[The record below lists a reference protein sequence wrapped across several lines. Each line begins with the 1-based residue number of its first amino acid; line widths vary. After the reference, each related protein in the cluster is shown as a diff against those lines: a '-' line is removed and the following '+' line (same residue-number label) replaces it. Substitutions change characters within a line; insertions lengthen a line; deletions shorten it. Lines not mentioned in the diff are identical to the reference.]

1 MNRCKYN
8 AESFQ
13 ENLSLLADP
22 LVEDS
27 LELKDSNGKDIKVT
41 DNIRRQFLSKCISH
55 LWYNTDFSS
64 QDEKDEAIELIQEFQ
79 DDWLD
84 EAIKL
89 DQSGIETAINNTSV
103 TSEDAIYQNY
113 TSSVLEKEDSYKENK
128 QRFTKAYLTKYFGKC
143 KRASNYCV
151 KESSK
156 LIVNGFY
163 LSPDYDSNGNITS
176 THIIFGDDDINQN
189 IHKQQELLYSNI
201 YNYLKGRFSNNPE
214 KLKNLPETLYT
225 EQGIYRGSFEK
236 LNELFGDIFNEE
248 SFDDITL
255 DNLFDSYE
263 SSEGFGKKLVKS
275 QIDAYNSW
283 VILKNFDA
291 VLTNLLGNSVY
302 INNAYTQFASLPS
315 SLPNSQVDQYK
326 YSIRRA
332 KASNMNTTWRTNEDI
347 NIKDEINNTAQL
359 LITNVD
365 LIGTDRKVKFNEF
378 GYIVSSLKELPFNID
393 YADQNV
399 NTPLNLNTGFTEK
412 TKNLLNGKTL
422 YEAITSIKES
432 AKDYIP
438 AIFELFSKDYIYKNI
453 LINKNQYL
461 IDAQQ
466 KNLIRSIYEGLFNPN
481 NKTSLIYANN
491 EAGYINAD
499 YIHTITE
506 VADAIYKTRYG
517 QYFNDADNNTY
528 FRNMYDQ
535 TINNEYRSLENT
547 ILLTNT
553 KQINNW
559 KEFKEKYNINSIE
572 EKGKIQKITYEL
584 APGITIIVPNS
595 GSIRYEFSKE
605 LTAKGATVEDNIL
618 SIVKDVLGID
628 LLNNKELLD
637 DYKIIAGDKQWWSQ
651 LLNIVSR
658 VIKNKYVSNEKLVD
672 EDGNSLT
679 DISKINTILETL
691 YPKEQYRPKY
701 NKLLREIYLTDG
713 SIYHG
718 LEQLAKAEAQY
729 KGKLTAAQIKDGN
742 GNYTPNTTLSRLLGS
757 VLEQF
762 TLQCK
767 KANSIVKNFDILQPG
782 VLKGIYQ
789 AKEYK
794 SKFSDTSINHL
805 QFNPGEVEE
814 AEILYD
820 FLNGLKPAISS
831 KSPVGDGVVAFLP
844 SDNSDKSYIGRITI
858 DLNAKLIN
866 DNGDTLFNILKR
878 TNYKKLDDVQRL
890 NDVLY
895 TLIKNSLGIYY
906 ASVQTSI
913 DSLWKRVNVA
923 FQEYVDPNGEQ
934 PFKNIVIDYQNS
946 KFDAINAF
954 YLANSDKYKSPLQI
968 INNAIRQYN
977 QNHPNDI
984 IAPTEHSTFEVDK
997 SSKLLLPNINALW
1010 LNKVLNDTQETSQL
1024 FNRQDIEI
1032 IKDLLNDGFNIPS
1045 IPIMTIESKEGSNK
1059 VYNVN
1064 DLYRYASKIISDENI
1079 LNKST
1084 DEIIDKLLSD
1094 SNITVKLNPQISTY
1108 NKLNFLFTQQWMIAT
1123 VGGQF
1128 NHPSKV
1134 KTIKVN
1140 GKNKKVNTTV
1150 FRTIPLSSFEESN
1163 IRKNGGNITVI
1174 NTRNTIKLAQ
1184 LFRKSGY
1191 NIENFKKLA
1200 YQNGFKNTAINT
1212 YLDQVNAIIKADDV
1226 SRFLAQTKR
1235 NVQYTAQMHPFSLD
1249 SLQGIPSV
1257 SNATIITDNN
1267 TEVNTVSGDVAE
1279 VPTSDGATY
1288 VNPFQAYWE
1297 NGSLSEKVGINKK
1310 QFIHFYNQ
1318 TTGTGGIVK
1327 TAGFAVTNELMR
1339 LGTFDRVM
1347 MKEMTSGIWR
1357 DSDGNPITN
1366 TDITKRYDSTDDN
1379 RKEISFIN
1387 YDDIRGNVYIK
1398 DSTGVYHK
1406 FVKLQ
1411 YNSEDDTYSRI
1422 IQDIDSNYNPITETK
1437 PDPEFD
1443 HKQVNSNYTLWEALG
1458 GYKCYELKPNTDKLS
1473 GSEYSIWKVAEIANQ
1488 TGIVLNGIS
1497 PENVYSQKDIYQFMK
1512 HSDIHYNP
1520 TEGAVKHGTANKEN
1534 INPYLRGEV
1543 SVDNYKPNYM
1553 HIRMHQSGIQLDK
1566 EHNADQE
1573 DLSIFTQVISACAA
1587 RGYTFEQA
1595 QNLYNTLATLAQNAV
1610 APYMDSFN
1618 AYLENPDQNKEVFID
1633 TISKLIAKS
1642 LMTQDNE
1649 SSVLQYI
1656 TSNLINLAKK
1666 GEQIKF
1672 KDNLPFSDNS
1682 IYSKLLSIIS
1692 VSLTKGAI
1700 KIKMPGLLA
1709 VLCPSKDRIK
1719 TYNGKMLDQYS
1730 EQELQDLQDNFDNVP
1745 IWHDGNFHNEESDI
1759 ELCKTYKI
1767 YPKEILGFSITSAL
1781 KEAGIKYYVKDNV
1794 VNIEVESPRQRL
1806 VLKAFLQ
1813 NNADNIEKVCENVL
1827 VGKNLAPYNVTFY
1840 AETNGVRKRFTLY
1853 DCDVVLNRFN
1863 KHKGDIDYPSDAD
1876 LQNILNV
1883 LDPNSTDQDIIIN
1896 GEQWVV
1902 DKSSIK
1908 IDEYE
1913 CVIPKV
1919 FATNFGLD
1927 YNSKLS
1933 DILENENYFTE
1944 KLLKQIT
1951 QPTIDNKYFSV
1962 GFTKLKGDPFY
1973 VLDRSKVQRSNNFY
1987 PIDVATEVDDKG
1999 NVNVL
2004 NSKYDID
2011 FTFSKNQNDL
2021 DNNENL
2027 KQDEVWMYVDDRG
2040 NAHRVIVTDNLQ
2052 YYIDNTESNGI
2063 VVSTMVDD
2071 SIKTQLETSK
2081 NKRVSNIYKA
2091 IKYLGHNDINSGYNI
2106 IREALKDP
2114 KYINLDKF
2122 FETNGA
2128 LQYIQDSGKEIW
2140 NSFNQSLKLVA
2151 ARIPAQSMQ
2160 SFMAMKIVGFVDS
2173 DVNTAYVSTLQTY
2186 LQGSDYDIDAVS
2198 LSMFAFD
2205 QNGKFVKWSDLFDM
2219 SSMDMLKASMTLP
2232 LPTGK
2237 YFVEDDIKYD
2247 ENGVNL
2253 IDYVATDATDLD
2265 KPIITVGDNKLRVRL
2280 GSPKALIMYGE
2291 LIHKLTSNDFTIV
2304 DDSINRHLAKYL
2316 LPKINKYNSYLQN
2329 IKNSKQRIDAI
2340 KNNIETQIYD
2350 IILNPKNQI
2359 EAQVSV
2365 DSATKPFKDLAA
2377 QSPRAEDSNRSTPLK
2392 FTSNI
2397 HAISDNSVGKQGIGI
2412 SAVGMKSY
2420 FAATQYFNWVVK
2432 HGTPEQ
2438 KENLKFSVQIGDKV
2452 YTQLSNV
2459 EGLENSENWNYID
2472 FAVYLS
2478 AILSLSTD
2486 NAKELALNKLN
2497 CDNNTMGMWLY
2508 GLTIGMAPKDIY
2520 NIMTSDI
2527 AFEIAKLARSNIF
2540 IDQDG
2545 MSINRVIKFI
2555 ENGPQISSNI
2565 AWNRILHEFKS
2576 SIVEANSKRSRGEE
2590 IFTPESLDT
2599 LYKLQDKIK
2608 QDSKLQKEDKQFI
2621 LNTIDS
2627 ILTYIRV
2634 KSKLQDTI
2642 SKEAFGDF
2650 KTLYKG
2656 ADEMKTLGQ
2665 ILHLNQGLYTSDL
2678 DTLKIISRIENI
2690 ITDRAHAVDYR
2701 GNTEKFDLHKF
2712 LYDQKYQKFII
2723 EKYNDVKVSFNIL
2736 DLITKVPHY
2745 YKYLKILDLQ
2755 DNMYSAISSKY
2766 RTIKTLGRIIINKS
2780 GAYSQSD
2787 KEAIYKRIKQY
2798 ADNQIIQDWF
2808 LESDTA
2814 EFGPNGIQISI
2825 PKGAQYFLTTDDT
2838 LTLNPIEQNTQY
2850 TDIFGETYTVG
2861 VFDGMNINLGTADG
2875 RATFKLWMESQVI
2888 PNLKRGNNG
2897 IQTEDGKYDTVP
2909 LSPLLNNKFIQS
2921 LSPTVYTKT
2930 PMNTVITGYC
2940 SNINMSPQTDLDVEI
2955 FQSYKNAF
2963 NKLDTYGEYSM
2974 YHSGLAKYKISDLLF
2989 LYNLVTYQN
2998 NLGENT
3004 LTKIF
3009 EDKYDSPLIRN
3020 YMQYINEFDR
3030 TKDFVLDVNSTDFNN
3045 PEVLAQLLPKANKN
3059 STKLNQFVSINNI
3072 TGEVQVLTKNYDKE
3086 ADGEMFDVR
3095 PILNNNYYP
3104 TTDSQKNTITI
3115 AASGISDENKKAI
3128 VPIRNGN
3135 QIIGEKEMDINSISV
3150 DHINGTILQ
3159 IKVNENKVEIEDKY
3173 KAYFKHIP
3181 TKQVITSEGNYI
3193 TEYDTN
3199 QLIDDI
3205 ITLISK
3211 EC

>member
-13 ENLSLLADP
+13 ENLSSLADP

-64 QDEKDEAIELIQEFQ
+64 QDEKDEAIGLIQEFQ

-89 DQSGIETAINNTSV
+89 DDNSIKTAINNTSV
-103 TSEDAIYQNY
+103 KSEDAIYQNY

-143 KRASNYCV
+143 KRASNYCI

-156 LIVNGFY
+156 LIINGFY
-163 LSPDYDSNGNITS
+163 LSSDYDNNGNIIS
-176 THIIFGDDDINQN
+176 THIIFGDDAINQN

-201 YNYLKGRFSNNPE
+201 YNYLKGRFNNNPE
-214 KLKNLPETLYT
+214 KLRDLPETLYT

-236 LNELFGDIFNEE
+236 LNELFSDIFNEE

-263 SSEGFGKKLVKS
+263 SSEGFGKRFVKF

-283 VILKNFDA
+283 VILKNFDT

-315 SLPNSQVDQYK
+315 SLPNSQSDQYK

-365 LIGTDRKVKFNEF
+365 LIGTDRKIKFNEF

-393 YADQNV
+393 YSDQQV
-399 NTPLNLNTGFTEK
+399 NQPLNLNTGFTDK
-412 TKNLLNGKTL
+412 TRKLLNGKTI

-438 AIFELFSKDYIYKNI
+438 AIFELFSNEYIYKNI
-453 LINKNQYL
+453 LVDKNQYL

-466 KNLIRSIYEGLFNPN
+466 KNLIKSIYEGLFNPN
-481 NKTSLIYANN
+481 NKTSLMYANN

-535 TINNEYRSLENT
+535 TINNEYRNLENT

-559 KEFKEKYNINSIE
+559 EEFKNKYNIKAIE
-572 EKGKIQKITYEL
+572 KDGNLQQLIYKLTPQITV
-584 APGITIIVPNS
+584 TIPFNS
-595 GSIRYEFSKE
+595 GSITWHTEQGVSI
-605 LTAKGATVEDNIL
+605 EDNIL
-618 SIVKDVLGID
+618 PIVKDVLGID
-628 LLNNKELLD
+628 LQNNKELLD
-637 DYKIIAGDKQWWSQ
+637 DYKILAGVDYWSQ
-651 LLNIVSR
+651 LLTIVSK
-658 VIKNKYVSNEKLVD
+658 VIKNKYISNEKLVD
-672 EDGNSLT
+672 ENGDPLT

-713 SIYHG
+713 SMYAP
-718 LEQLAKAEAQY
+718 LEKLAKAEAQY

-767 KANSIVKNFDILQPG
+767 KPDSIVKDFNILQPG

-820 FLNGLKPAISS
+820 FLNGLKPAINS
-831 KSPVGDGVVAFLP
+831 KSPVGDGIVAFLP

-858 DLNAKLIN
+858 DLKATHIN
-866 DNGDTLFNILKR
+866 NLGINGVTQNTLFDIIKN
-878 TNYKKLDDVQRL
+878 TNYKKSDNITLL
-890 NDVLY
+890 NNVLY
-895 TLIKNSLGIYY
+895 ALIKNSLGTYY
-906 ASVQTSI
+906 TKVETSI
-913 DSLWKRVNVA
+913 DSLWKRVNKA
-923 FQEYVDPNGEQ
+923 FQEYVDSNGEQ
-934 PFKNIVIDYQNS
+934 PFKGIVIDYQNS
-946 KFDAINAF
+946 KFDAINEF

-984 IAPTEHSTFEVDK
+984 IAPTEHSTFEVDE

-1010 LNKVLNDTQETSQL
+1010 LNKVLNDPFETSQL
-1024 FNRQDIEI
+1024 FNRQDLEI
-1032 IKDLLNDGFNIPS
+1032 VKDLLNDGFNVPNV
-1045 IPIMTIESKEGSNK
+1045 PIMTIESLTDNPIN

-1064 DLYRYASKIISDENI
+1064 DLYKQASKIITDEDI

-1084 DEIIDKLLSD
+1084 DYIIDKLISYED
-1094 SNITVKLNPQISTY
+1094 ITVKLNPQISTY
-1108 NKLNFLFTQQWMIAT
+1108 NKLNFLFTQEWMIAT
-1123 VGGQF
+1123 VGAQF

-1134 KTIKVN
+1134 KTIKIGN
-1140 GKNKKVNTTV
+1140 ENKKVNTNV
-1150 FRTIPLSSFEESN
+1150 FRTIPLSDLEKHNLKN
-1163 IRKNGGNITVI
+1163 IEVFHI
-1174 NTRNTIKLAQ
+1174 NNTIKLAQ

-1191 NIENFKKLA
+1191 NVEDFKKLA
-1200 YQNGFKNTAINT
+1200 DQNGFKETAINT

-1235 NVQYTAQMHPFSLD
+1235 NVQFTAQMHPFSLD

-1267 TEVNTVSGDVAE
+1267 TEVNTVSGDIAE

-1357 DSDGNPITN
+1357 DSQGNPITN
-1366 TDITKRYDSTDDN
+1366 IDITQRYDSTKDN
-1379 RKEISFIN
+1379 KKEISYIN
-1387 YDDIRGNVYIK
+1387 YNDIKGNVYIK
-1398 DSTGVYHK
+1398 DSTGIYHK
-1406 FVKLQ
+1406 FVRLQ
-1411 YNSEDDTYSRI
+1411 YNPEDDTYSRI
-1422 IQDIDSNYNPITETK
+1422 IQDIDSNYNTTTDPK
-1437 PDPEFD
+1437 PDLEFD

-1473 GSEYSIWKVAEIANQ
+1473 GSEYSIQKVAEIANQ
-1488 TGIVLNGIS
+1488 TGILLNDAS
-1497 PENVYSQKDIYQFMK
+1497 QNNVYSQKDIYQFMK

-1520 TEGAVKHGTANKEN
+1520 TEGAVKHGAANKEN

-1553 HIRMHQSGIQLDK
+1553 HIRMNQSGIQLDK

-1610 APYMDSFN
+1610 SPYMDSFN
-1618 AYLENPDQNKEVFID
+1618 VYLENPDQNKEIFID

-1682 IYSKLLSIIS
+1682 IYNKLLSIIS

-1730 EQELQDLQDNFDNVP
+1730 EQELQDLQKNYDDVP
-1745 IWHDGNFHNEESDI
+1745 VWHDGNFHNEESDI

-1767 YPKEILGFSITSAL
+1767 YPKEVLGFSITSSLNDAS
-1781 KEAGIKYYVKDNV
+1781 IKYYIKDNV
-1794 VNIEVESPRQRL
+1794 VNVEVESPRQRL
-1806 VLKAFLQ
+1806 VLKKFLK
-1813 NNADNIEKVCENVL
+1813 NNANNLEKVCENVL

-1863 KHKGDIDYPSDAD
+1863 KHKGEDGYPSDAD
-1876 LQNILNV
+1876 LQKVLNV

-1933 DILENENYFTE
+1933 DILQDKNYFTK

-1951 QPTIDNKYFSV
+1951 QPTIDNNCFSV

-1973 VLDRSKVQRSNNFY
+1973 ILDRSKAQKSNNFY
-1987 PIDVATEVDDKG
+1987 PIDVATEVDDRG

-2027 KQDEVWMYVDDRG
+2027 KQDEVWMYVDNKG

-2052 YYIDNTESNGI
+2052 YYIDNTESNGV
-2063 VVSTMVDD
+2063 VVSTMADD
-2071 SIKTQLETSK
+2071 SVKTQLETSQ
-2081 NKRVSNIYKA
+2081 NKRVSNIYTA
-2091 IKYLGHNDINSGYNI
+2091 IKYLGNGDINSGYNI
-2106 IREALKDP
+2106 IREALEDP
-2114 KYINLDKF
+2114 NHTDFYKLLAP
-2122 FETNGA
+2122 NGA
-2128 LQYIQDSGKEIW
+2128 LRYIYDSGKEIW

-2237 YFVEDDIKYD
+2237 YFTEDDVKYD

-2253 IDYVATDATDLD
+2253 IDYVATNANDLD
-2265 KPIITVGDNKLRVRL
+2265 KPIITVGNNKLQVRL

-2291 LIHKLTSNDFTIV
+2291 LIHKLTSNSFTIV
-2304 DDSINRHLAKYL
+2304 DDTNGINRHLAKWL
-2316 LPKINKYNSYLQN
+2316 LPKVNKYNAYLQN
-2329 IKNSKQRIDAI
+2329 IKNSRQKIDAI
-2340 KNNIETQIYD
+2340 KNNIETQIYN

-2412 SAVGMKSY
+2412 AAVGMKSY

-2432 HGTPEQ
+2432 YGTPEE
-2438 KENLKFSVQIGDKV
+2438 KENLKFNVQIGGKV

-2459 EGLENSENWNYID
+2459 EGLENSENWDYTD

-2478 AILSLSTD
+2478 AVLSLSTD

-2520 NIMTSDI
+2520 SIMTSDI

-2545 MSINRVIKFI
+2545 ISINKVIKFI

-2565 AWNRILHEFKS
+2565 AWNRILHEFNTN
-2576 SIVEANSKRSRGEE
+2576 VVQANSKRSRGEE
-2590 IFTPESLDT
+2590 IFTIDSLDK
-2599 LYKLQDKIK
+2599 LYKLQDKVK
-2608 QDSKLQKEDKQFI
+2608 LDSKLQKEDKQFI

-2627 ILTYIRV
+2627 LLTYIRV
-2634 KSKLQDTI
+2634 KSKLQDNN
-2642 SKEAFGDF
+2642 SKAAFDDF

-2690 ITDRAHAVDYR
+2690 ITNRAHAIGYTGGTR
-2701 GNTEKFDLHKF
+2701 KFDLHRF
-2712 LYDQKYQKFII
+2712 LYDQKYQKETI

-2745 YKYLKILDLQ
+2745 YEYLKILDLQ
-2755 DNMYSAISSKY
+2755 DNMYSVISSKY

-2780 GAYSQSD
+2780 GAYLQSD
-2787 KEAIYKRIKQY
+2787 KDAIYKRIKQY
-2798 ADNQIIQDWF
+2798 ADNQILQNWF
-2808 LESDTA
+2808 LESDA
-2814 EFGPNGIQISI
+2814 FGFGPNGIQITI
-2825 PKGAQYFLTTDDT
+2825 PKGAQYFLTTNT

-2850 TDIFGETYTVG
+2850 TDIFGEKYTVG
-2861 VFDGMNINLGTADG
+2861 VFDGMKINLGTADG

-2897 IQTEDGKYDTVP
+2897 IQSGDGKYDTVP

-2921 LSPTVYTKT
+2921 LSPIVYTKT

-2940 SNINMSPQTDLDVEI
+2940 SNINMSPQTDLDIEI

-2963 NKLDTYGEYSM
+2963 NKLDTYGENSI
-2974 YHSGLAKYKISDLLF
+2974 YHSGLAQYKISDLLF

-3009 EDKYDSPLIRN
+3009 EDKYDSPLIHN

-3030 TKDFVLDVNSTDFNN
+3030 TRDFVLDVNSINFNN

-3072 TGEVQVLTKNYDKE
+3072 TGEVQVLTKNQGHDTDEKFE
-3086 ADGEMFDVR
+3086 TQPV
-3095 PILNNNYYP
+3095 LNNSYYP
-3104 TTDSQKNTITI
+3104 TTDSQKNTIKI
-3115 AASGISDENKKAI
+3115 ENSDISDENKEAI
-3128 VPIRNGN
+3128 VPKINGN
-3135 QIIGEKEMDINSISV
+3135 QIVGEERMEINNIQV

-3159 IKVNENKVEIEDKY
+3159 IRVNGNKVKIEDRY
-3173 KAYFKHIP
+3173 KSYFKHIP
-3181 TKQVITSEGNYI
+3181 TKQVITNEGNYI